1 MIDCPFYITQNI
13 HIPNKNKDHTKQ
25 KNYFLRFKI
34 FELKTISKEHDNIE
48 GNLSKVSLK
57 DIGLMV
63 KGLKPPVSITFIN
76 IIIVAIIN
84 ITIFDF
90 ILFINIINYIV
101 FLYYKSITK
110 TRQLGK
116 TSSGLVLKIPYKVE
130 PEPDMAA

>member
-1 MIDCPFYITQNI
+1 M
-13 HIPNKNKDHTKQ
+13 
-25 KNYFLRFKI
+25 
-34 FELKTISKEHDNIE
+34 
-48 GNLSKVSLK
+48 KVSLK

-90 ILFINIINYIV
+90 ILFINIINYII
-101 FLYYKSITK
+101 FLYYNSITK